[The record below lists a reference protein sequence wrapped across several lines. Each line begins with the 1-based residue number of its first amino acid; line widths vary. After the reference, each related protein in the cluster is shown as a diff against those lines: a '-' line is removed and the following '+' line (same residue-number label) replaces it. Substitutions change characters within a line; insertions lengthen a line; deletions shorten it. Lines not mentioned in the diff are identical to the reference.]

1 MILSAGQTD
10 GAIIELASHPFGAR
24 TYSLP
29 STLSLIIAHDIFT
42 VFRRTAYP
50 LKLIVMSLSALLS
63 HWRSEP
69 TIGGNIVD
77 WHTIPARTAQYAPIP
92 AELHPALHRALKE
105 TGVTDLY
112 THQAT
117 VWDHVRSGRNP
128 VIVTGTAS
136 GKTLAYNLPVLD
148 HLLRNSQARA
158 LFLFPTKALA
168 QDQLDVLQ
176 MILTRAFVDEDY
188 DSFDSATDV
197 SIANT
202 PSFRVPLAVYDGDTP
217 SHVRPAIRDKARL
230 ILSNPDMLH
239 AGILPHHARW
249 AEFFAHLKF
258 VVIDEIHAYRG
269 VFGSHVANVMR
280 RLKRVA
286 QFYGSRPQFI
296 LTSATIANPVELGER
311 LIEEP
316 VNLVNDDGAARGPR
330 HFLIYN
336 PPVVDPDLG
345 LRRSA
350 LLESVRLVDDLLQYE
365 IQTIVF
371 GRARR
376 TVEIILTYL
385 RENLSSE
392 SSASGFESVE
402 NKDIRGYRS
411 GYLPRQRRE
420 IEHGLRQGRIKA
432 VVATNALELGIDIG
446 SMGAAVL
453 SGYPG
458 TIAATWQQ
466 VGRAGRGREDSLAVL
481 VTTASP
487 LDQFLAHHPDY
498 FFERSPEQALINPD
512 NLLILLDH
520 LQCAAFELPF
530 EYGESF
536 GNVSS
541 NQVTEFLQFL
551 HQSGVIHQS
560 GGKHF
565 WMAEHYPAERL
576 SLRSASANR
585 VLLQIPQ
592 EDAWSTIGEVDI
604 ESAPW
609 MVHPQAVYLHEAETY
624 LVEELDL
631 TQYIARLRPS
641 LVDFYTRP
649 KTDTSVQLE
658 EIIDQ
663 SQSKGVSKAY
673 GEITVTSQVTGYRKI
688 KWFTHENLGEGKL
701 DLPPSLLNTTG
712 YWMGLNEETT
722 RLLRETGFWNND
734 PNRYGPE
741 WERQRARAR
750 ARDAYRCQVC
760 GAPENGRAHHVHHKI
775 PFRAFESAAQ
785 ANQLDNLITLCPTC
799 HQRAEAAVRVRSG
812 LAGLAYALG
821 NLAPLFLMCDDRD
834 LGVHSDPKSS
844 LADGNPVVLIY
855 DRIPAGIGFSQ
866 RLYELH
872 ETLIN
877 RAFDLVNDCE
887 CVDGCPS
894 CVGPGGENGSGGKRE
909 TLALLQALC

>member
-1 MILSAGQTD
+1 
-10 GAIIELASHPFGAR
+10 
-24 TYSLP
+24 
-29 STLSLIIAHDIFT
+29 
-42 VFRRTAYP
+42 
-50 LKLIVMSLSALLS
+50 MSLSALLS

-69 TIGGNIVD
+69 TIGGNLVD
-77 WHTIPARTAQYAPIP
+77 WRTIPARAAQYAPIP
-92 AELHPALHRALKE
+92 AGLHPGLGRALSEMRITK
-105 TGVTDLY
+105 LY
-112 THQAT
+112 THQSA
-117 VWDHVRSGRNP
+117 VWDRIRQGRHP

-148 HLLRNSQARA
+148 HLLRNPQDRA

-168 QDQLDVLQ
+168 QDQLE
-176 MILTRAFVDEDY
+176 ILRTTLANANIDEDAE
-188 DSFDSATDV
+188 DLPGRPFSLLAKEPTFPV
-197 SIANT
+197 S
-202 PSFRVPLAVYDGDTP
+202 LAVYDGDTP
-217 SHVRPAIRDKARL
+217 SHARVAIRDKARL
-230 ILSNPDMLH
+230 VLSNPDMLH
-239 AGILPHHARW
+239 AGVLPHHARW

-269 VFGSHVANVMR
+269 VFGSHVANVIR

-286 QFYGSRPQFI
+286 KFYGSRPQFI

-311 LIEEP
+311 LIEES
-316 VNLVNDDGAARGPR
+316 VDLVDNDGAARGPR

-350 LLESVRLVDDLLQYE
+350 LLETVRLVDDLLQYE
-365 IQTIVF
+365 IQTIIF
-371 GRARR
+371 ARARR
-376 TVEIILTYL
+376 TVEVILTYL

-392 SSASGFESVE
+392 IPLSEVESID
-402 NKDIRGYRS
+402 KLDIRGYRS

-420 IEHGLRQGRIKA
+420 IEHGLRRGQIKA

-466 VGRAGRGREDSLAVL
+466 VGRAGRGSQDSLAVL
-481 VTTASP
+481 VATASP

-512 NLLILLDH
+512 NILILLDH
-520 LQCAAFELPF
+520 LQCAAFEIPF
-530 EYGESF
+530 GAGETF
-536 GNVSS
+536 GNVPSR
-541 NQVTEFLQFL
+541 QVSEFLQFL
-551 HQSGVIHQS
+551 HQSGVIHHS
-560 GGKHF
+560 GDKYF

-585 VLLQIPQ
+585 VLLQVPQ
-592 EDAWSTIGEVDI
+592 EDGWMTIGEVDV

-609 MVHPQAVYLHEAETY
+609 MVHPQAVYLHEAQTY
-624 LVEELDL
+624 LVDELDL
-631 TQYIARLRPS
+631 LQNIARLRPS
-641 LVDFYTRP
+641 PVDFYTRP
-649 KTDTSVQLE
+649 KTDTTVQLE

-663 SQSKGVSKAY
+663 SPSKGATKAC
-673 GEITVTSQVTGYRKI
+673 GDIIVTSQVTGFRKV
-688 KWFTHENLGEGKL
+688 KWFTHENLGEGNL

-712 YWMGLNEETT
+712 YWIALSEETLK
-722 RLLRETGFWNND
+722 LLRDAGFWSND

-785 ANQLDNLITLCPTC
+785 ANQLDNLITLCPSC

-812 LAGLAYALG
+812 LTGLAYALG

-834 LGVHSDPKSS
+834 LGVHSDPKSP
-844 LADGNPVVLIY
+844 LADGNPAVLIF
-855 DRIPAGIGFSQ
+855 DRVPAGIGFSQ

-872 ETLIN
+872 GTLLQ
-877 RAFDLVNDCE
+877 RALELVEDCE

-894 CVGPGGENGSGGKRE
+894 CVGPGGENGAGGKRE
-909 TLALLQALC
+909 TLALLKALC